1 MPLYL
6 TLISLISCVPRSL
19 LLKVLEEVKSNLEA
33 VGSAPSPER
42 DAMTRAIQE
51 EIMNRVDDLD
61 KETVLRW
68 WTGEIVS
75 RASVDI

>member
-19 LLKVLEEVKSNLEA
+19 LLKVLEEVKLSLDNVEA
-33 VGSAPSPER
+33 PQR
-42 DAMTRAIQE
+42 DELRRVIQE

-61 KETVLRW
+61 KDTVLTW
-68 WTGEIVS
+68 WAGVGVREKTK
-75 RASVDI
+75 DI